1 MEVLSTTSEEF
12 IEKVKEEMNYTLPTK
27 INVMGTDFDI
37 TYTTEEEDPTIK
49 GKSGVCYS
57 LLKKIKIDQY
67 IYLDD
72 ADGSVSEAEKSSK
85 LLSLLAILRHEVMH
99 AFFFQSGLDTQC
111 SFAVDEML
119 IDWLSL
125 KLPEIVEVMKE
136 NHLVENRSVEC

>member
-1 MEVLSTTSEEF
+1 MEVLPTTSEEF
-12 IEKVKEEMNYTLPTK
+12 IKKVKEEMNYDLPTK
-27 INVMGTDFDI
+27 IAVMGTDFDI
-37 TYTTEEEDPTIK
+37 TYTTEEDDPTIK

-57 LLKKIKIDQY
+57 LLHKIKIDQW

-72 ADGSVSEAEKSSK
+72 ADGSVSETEKASK

-111 SFAVDEML
+111 SFAVGEML

-125 KLPEIVEVMKE
+125 KMPEIVDVMNE
-136 NHLVENRSVEC
+136 NHLVEKGA

>member
-1 MEVLSTTSEEF
+1 MLLTTSEEF
-12 IEKVKEEMNYTLPTK
+12 IKKVKEEMNYDLPTK
-27 INVMGTDFDI
+27 IAVMGTDFDI
-37 TYTTEEEDPTIK
+37 TYTTEEDDPTIK

-57 LLKKIKIDQY
+57 LLHKIKIDQW

-72 ADGSVSEAEKSSK
+72 ADGSVSETEKASK

-125 KLPEIVEVMKE
+125 KMPEIVDVMNE
-136 NHLVENRSVEC
+136 NHLVEKGA

>member
-1 MEVLSTTSEEF
+1 
-12 IEKVKEEMNYTLPTK
+12 MNYELPTK
-27 INVMGTDFDI
+27 ISVMGSEFEI
-37 TYTTEEEDPTIK
+37 IYTTEEEDPTIK

-57 LLKKIKIDQY
+57 LLQKIKIDQY

-72 ADGSVSEAEKSSK
+72 ADGSVAEAEKASK
-85 LLSLLAILRHEVMH
+85 LLSLLAILRHEIIH

-125 KLPEIVEVMKE
+125 KMPEIVDVMNE
-136 NHLVENRSVEC
+136 NHLVEKGA

>member
-1 MEVLSTTSEEF
+1 MLLTTSEEF
-12 IEKVKEEMNYTLPTK
+12 IKKVKEEMNYDLPTK
-27 INVMGTDFDI
+27 IAVMGTDFDI
-37 TYTTEEEDPTIK
+37 TYTTEEDDPTIK

-57 LLKKIKIDQY
+57 LLHKIKIDQW

-72 ADGSVSEAEKSSK
+72 ADGSVSETEKASK

-125 KLPEIVEVMKE
+125 KMPEIVDVMNE
-136 NHLVENRSVEC
+136 NHLVEKGV